1 MGNESC
7 VCQVSCESCHVSPE
21 EGTKVNMDE
30 VSHESWV
37 MSHVSRDA
45 CQVSCESCHVAP
57 EEEAKV
63 DMDEVA
69 VVVEKD
75 VSVVSVLQLQ
85 QILHHTIP
93 CNTYV
98 GVRFQQIRD

>member
-1 MGNESC
+1 MRVRS
-7 VCQVSCESCHVSPE
+7 HVSE
-21 EGTKVNMDE
+21 ESWHVSSEEEAKVNMDE

-45 CQVSCESCHVAP
+45 CYVSCESCPVSP

-75 VSVVSVLQLQ
+75 VSVVSVLELQ